1 MKRVLLVYDDFNELT
16 LMESQLKRVGF
27 DAYGLSSEL
36 QLNDQILGF
45 RPDVL
50 VAMGRN
56 SRVSSLSVGQKM
68 RDSKSFNGKVILI
81 QVPGASLTPQDLLK
95 VRMDA
100 LLSAPVAADK
110 LIVAIC
116 KVLSMDSQALL
127 EKWTKI
133 TREIPARKASVVG
146 AVDKAHESQDADLKR
161 KKRYEDFLK
170 DQEPL
175 DSQHTEFDR
184 SQVKNHHDEI
194 KKDFDYS
201 KLEEIDKLKREF
213 AEALFRKTK
222 S

>member
-36 QLNDQILGF
+36 QLSDQILGF
-45 RPDVL
+45 RPDVI

-56 SRVSSLSVGQKM
+56 SRVSTLSVGQKM
-68 RDSKSFNGKVILI
+68 RDLKSYQGKVILI
-81 QVPGASLTPQDLLK
+81 QAPGTKLSTQDLLK
-95 VRMDA
+95 VRMDS
-100 LLSAPVAADK
+100 LLSAPVAADT

-116 KVLSMDSQALL
+116 KVLSLDAQALL
-127 EKWTKI
+127 EKWTKVS
-133 TREIPARKASVVG
+133 REHSSRKLSTESNAKTEEN
-146 AVDKAHESQDADLKR
+146 DHESEKR
-161 KKRYEDFLK
+161 KNRYEAFLK
-170 DQEPL
+170 SQEPL

-184 SQVKNHHDEI
+184 ANVKNHQDEL
-194 KKDFDYS
+194 KKDFDYK
-201 KLEEIDKLKREF
+201 KLDELDRLKREF